1 MCQFLEGNY
10 QVPGVSMIIS
20 TRGNVLKLQDWTKSH
35 TVKIFQCYRDMIRV
49 IKVLLKLVTE
59 IHILLSYSHL
69 VSVCSTAPMT
79 ETELVLI

>member
-1 MCQFLEGNY
+1 
-10 QVPGVSMIIS
+10 
-20 TRGNVLKLQDWTKSH
+20 
-35 TVKIFQCYRDMIRV
+35 MIRV